1 MNSDELVWGNFNPT
15 IPKCSFLVTKPIEQ
29 NGVEVICNNKMAE
42 SLLGY
47 NPVNDRLISMRLKG
61 QHLVNTTVIQ
71 IDVPT
76 SAADEENVDESYG
89 KTQELVVQVPKGDIS
104 IIMGD

>member
-1 MNSDELVWGNFNPT
+1 MLTHAFYPWHVSLVQP
-15 IPKCSFLVTKPIEQ
+15 PAAAPSV
-29 NGVEVICNNKMAE
+29 
-42 SLLGY
+42 
-47 NPVNDRLISMRLKG
+47 KG
-61 QHLVNTTVIQ
+61 HPVNTTVIQ
-71 IDVPT
+71 IHALT